1 MKEHRLKIN
10 AETQNNKHLI
20 QILLQQICNH
30 ILDEKHTNGVRCFG
44 WKGICFH
51 SKSKLSLYTQCFLI
65 HLNEQKQTLFIYLTS
80 YFVFSAP
87 YSCVHFKHI
96 TLYIWQYKRFCL
108 KSFLNYDQRIFKCL
122 ILFLRTSQFKK

>member
-44 WKGICFH
+44 WKGICAGV
-51 SKSKLSLYTQCFLI
+51 SL
-65 HLNEQKQTLFIYLTS
+65 
-80 YFVFSAP
+80 FVFI
-87 YSCVHFKHI
+87 CIVMEDQI
-96 TLYIWQYKRFCL
+96 IKR
-108 KSFLNYDQRIFKCL
+108 
-122 ILFLRTSQFKK
+122 